1 MNEPWHGRHAVR
13 LDNGLIEAV
22 FLPGGGH
29 IAEFRFT
36 PNSGLPPQNAVW
48 RPMWRTADPY
58 SDEYDMLVPQYG
70 DIDTGRFLASY
81 SGHALCLDGFG
92 PPNPAEAL
100 HGVALH
106 GEAAVVPWEFT
117 TEDRT
122 RTAHAIAKLPTAGL
136 QVERRFNLLPG
147 ESVLRVDEQVSNLCD
162 SPRALHWV
170 QHATFGPPFLSPSVS
185 TVNASVT
192 RGMSWPNGYEG
203 HALLPD
209 NAQFMWPK
217 MQTARGDSIDFRD
230 PFSTPGRGFVA
241 AVQQDPSRIFSFV
254 TALNTTL
261 GVAIG
266 YCYRSDIFPW
276 LTIWEENL
284 ARTNSPWN
292 GRAQVRGMEFG
303 TTPFPLGRDEIEKRG
318 ALFGQETAR
327 LIGPKGE
334 LHAPWLM
341 FLAAVPSTWRSI
353 GDVRIGRNTITLVTG
368 NDSVR
373 ISALDVS
380 RFLEG

>member
-1 MNEPWHGRHAVR
+1 V
-13 LDNGLIEAV
+13 
-22 FLPGGGH
+22 
-29 IAEFRFT
+29 
-36 PNSGLPPQNAVW
+36 
-48 RPMWRTADPY
+48 
-58 SDEYDMLVPQYG
+58 
-70 DIDTGRFLASY
+70 
-81 SGHALCLDGFG
+81 
-92 PPNPAEAL
+92 

-117 TEDRT
+117 TEDKAH
-122 RTAHAIAKLPTAGL
+122 TAHAVAKLPTAGL
-136 QVERRFNLLPG
+136 KVERRFNLLPG

-170 QHATFGPPFLSPSVS
+170 QHATFGPPFLSRSVS

-209 NAQFMWPK
+209 NAQFMWPT

-230 PFSTPGRGFVA
+230 PFSVPGRGFVA
-241 AVQQDPSRIFSFV
+241 AVQQDPSRIFSFIA
-254 TALNTTL
+254 ALNTTL
-261 GVAIG
+261 GVAVG

-284 ARTNSPWN
+284 ARTTSPWN

-303 TTPFPLGRDEIEKRG
+303 TTPFPLGRDEIQKRG
-318 ALFGQETAR
+318 ALFGQQTAR

-341 FLAAVPSTWRSI
+341 FLAVVPSTWRSI
-353 GDVRIGRNTITLVTG
+353 EDVRIGRDTISLVMG
-368 NDSVR
+368 NDTVK
-373 ISALDVS
+373 ISALGVS
-380 RFLEG
+380 RFLEGSLSFGAMEVSLKGQDLDP